1 MRNPLPL
8 LFSLGLL
15 ASFYS
20 ASAEAPWL
28 ANKPPVPDLTQGG
41 VPDQSHDW
49 TLGATGARGWVWG
62 WKCQTTD
69 ARQILITSVAKGS
82 PADGVL
88 QPKDVLTGINGQPF
102 TEDAR
107 VAFAKAVTAAEK
119 DPGGVLNV
127 VRWRGG
133 AVENVQLKLAVLGEY
148 AATAPFGCPKSKRI
162 FELGCEAIARQG
174 LKDPKGN
181 LRVCIENDMNAL
193 ALLASGRAEY
203 RPLLAIYAQA
213 VADSTPG
220 GWETWHYAYRTIF
233 LAEYILATK
242 DSAPQEGLRRLSLD
256 IARGASPVGT
266 WGHKFMLPGAT
277 FLAGYGC
284 MNQPGI
290 PLTLALVLA
299 REAGVK
305 EPDLEKTIA
314 KSRAFLRQW
323 VNKGAIPYGD
333 HEPWPWHDDNGKTSS
348 AAVLFDLLGDREAA
362 AFYSRMGTAAYAERE
377 EGHTGNFFN
386 ILWALPGVSRCG
398 PAATA
403 AYFKETSWYYDLARG
418 WDGRCEYPGIPGKGK
433 SAYSGWDCSG
443 AFLLGYALPLKSL
456 YMTGRKPGVAPVLS
470 AKEADETIAAGRDFN
485 FWVMLSDEKQC
496 YAGRSNEA
504 LMSGLS
510 SWSPAVRRRSA
521 QALGLREGNFLPQI
535 LKLLSSADRNTRY
548 GACEALANLGPKAD
562 SAAPQIRALLKN
574 KDPWMRMLAAQALP
588 WMGEEARLAAV
599 PELLRAVLLKDPEDR
614 RQRFVGEAAK
624 ALFKV
629 TPGKREPLPI
639 LAKSLNGVDR
649 WLLHGTIRQVIGN
662 EDGLIRGLAAGVYP
676 LLTLEDTKA
685 LLPEI
690 TDAVRTVPVSG
701 EMFRYGVRFAGLDL
715 LAQHRIREGM
725 DLCVD
730 LMNEFQW
737 GRKMDRCLGALGKY
751 GGAAKE
757 VLPRVRETQQTMEGM
772 LKATEAKGW
781 KDEELKKDIQAVAKL
796 VAKIEADKNAPPVVG
811 VEEFTGRP
819 SAPFNKVQDAEKAVL
834 KLFPEIG
841 TSGSKWNKSFLDRQK
856 KLKQTDPD
864 AMRDPNWPMQ
874 LALALAAEAGK

>member
-1 MRNPLPL
+1 MKNSLPSL
-8 LFSLGLL
+8 LLAGLL
-15 ASFYS
+15 AAGPN

-49 TLGATGARGWVWG
+49 TLGATGARGWVWS
-62 WKCQTTD
+62 WKCQTTE
-69 ARQILITSVAKGS
+69 ARQILITAVTKGS

-107 VAFAKAVTAAEK
+107 IGFAKALTAAEK
-119 DPGGVLNV
+119 DPGGVLHV
-127 VRWRGG
+127 VRWRSG

-148 AATAPFGCPKSKRI
+148 AATAPFDCPKSKRI
-162 FELGCEAIARQG
+162 FELGCEAIAKQG

-181 LRVCIENDMNAL
+181 IRVCIENDMNAL
-193 ALLASGRAEY
+193 ALLASGREAY
-203 RPLLAIYAQA
+203 RPLLASYAQA
-213 VADSTPG
+213 VAESTPG

-242 DSAPQEGLRRLSLD
+242 DPALMDGLRRLSLD

-305 EPDLEKTIA
+305 DADLEKTIA
-314 KSRAFLRQW
+314 KSRVFLRQW

-333 HEPWPWHDDNGKTSS
+333 HEPWPWHEDNGKCSS
-348 AAVLFDLLGDREAA
+348 AAVLFDLLGDKEAA

-403 AYFKETSWYYDLARG
+403 AYFRETSWYYDLARG

-433 SAYSGWDCSG
+433 TTHSGWDCSG

-456 YMTGRKPGVAPVLS
+456 YITGRKPVVAPVLNT
-470 AKEADETIAAGRDFN
+470 KEVDETIAAGRDFN
-485 FWVMLSDEKQC
+485 FWVMFSDEKQC
-496 YAGRSNEA
+496 YAGRTTEA
-504 LMSGLS
+504 LLSGLS

-521 QALGLREGNFLPQI
+521 QALGVREGSFLPQV
-535 LKLLSSADRNTRY
+535 LKLLSSSDRNSRY

-562 SAAPQIRALLKN
+562 PAAPRVRALLKD

-588 WMGEEARLAAV
+588 RMGEEARAAAV

-624 ALFKV
+624 ALFMV
-629 TPGKREPLPI
+629 TPGKREPAPI
-639 LAKSLNGVDR
+639 LAKSLDGVDR
-649 WLLHGTIRQVIGN
+649 WLLHGTIRRVIGN
-662 EDGLIRGLAAGVYP
+662 EDGLIRGLASGVYP
-676 LLTLEDTKA
+676 ILSLEDTKA

-690 TDAVRTVPVSG
+690 VEAVRTVPVSG
-701 EMFRYGVRFAGLDL
+701 EMFRYGVRFAGVDV
-715 LAQHRIREGM
+715 LAQHRIRDGM

-737 GRKMDRCLGALGKY
+737 GRKMDRCVGALVKY

-757 VLPRVRETQQTMEGM
+757 VLPRIRETQQTMEAN

-781 KDEELKKDIQAVAKL
+781 KDDELKKDIQAVAKL
-796 VAKIEADKNAPPVVG
+796 VAKIEADKNPAPVVSL
-811 VEEFTGRP
+811 EEFIGRP
-819 SAPFNKVQDAEKAVL
+819 SAPFGKVQDAEKAVVR
-834 KLFPEIG
+834 LFPEIG
-841 TSGSKWNKSFLDRQK
+841 ASGSKLNKAFLDRQK
-856 KLKQTDPD
+856 TLKQTDPD
-864 AMRDPNWPMQ
+864 AMKDPNWPMQ
-874 LALALAAEAGK
+874 IALALAAEGRK